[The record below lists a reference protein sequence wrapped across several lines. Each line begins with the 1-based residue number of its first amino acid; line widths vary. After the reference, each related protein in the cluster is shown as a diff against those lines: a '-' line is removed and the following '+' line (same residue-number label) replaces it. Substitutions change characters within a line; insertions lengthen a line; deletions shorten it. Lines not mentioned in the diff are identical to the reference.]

1 MCIIFYIKKQTKHI
15 CPLPYF
21 HNLPNSSFSLLYKYY
36 KKGKKMEKTVSIVVF
51 TTPTCG
57 WCRKVKSYLKQN
69 NLIYKEVDV
78 STDAYAMRVMVNKSG
93 QMGVP
98 QLWINNVAV
107 VGFDKAKIDRLTK

>member
-1 MCIIFYIKKQTKHI
+1 M
-15 CPLPYF
+15 YF
-21 HNLPNSSFSLLYKYY
+21 FSRESINNLYCSSVN
-36 KKGKKMEKTVSIVVF
+36 GIVVF

-57 WCRKVKSYLKQN
+57 WCRKVKRYLKQN

-78 STDAYAMRVMVNKSG
+78 SKDAYAMRVMVNKSG

-107 VGFDKAKIDRLTK
+107 VGFDKAKIDKLTK